1 MYFQIFLQRMRLM
14 LPDGRLSVLPL
25 VLLIIFFSSLFF
37 YFFERDLH
45 ENLSYFDALWWSV
58 VTMTTVGYGDLYPQ
72 TMAGRFLVGLPT
84 MLLGIAIL
92 AIVLERVQT
101 NITQS
106 SKKMR
111 GIIAMEEKNHIIIL
125 GYPGDQQLNEIV
137 KEIRLDDRLGTMPI
151 GFLTDRIEE
160 NPQELENLK
169 VSFIRG
175 NPIQSQ
181 ALLKA
186 NISEAVKV
194 IVMADDV
201 SNSDSD
207 GITLMRI
214 LNARKLMKH
223 PEAVLIAQCLNR
235 ENEATMY
242 TAGSDEVIVLE
253 SLTAG
258 LIVQG
263 VSALGLN
270 PILRTLLTN
279 ERGFQFYIERVP
291 ENIQNKTLGAVC
303 ETVEKCWKNVRTVG
317 ILDAQRQLQM
327 SDQFTLNPGHQIL
340 YISDHMQD
348 FSTLDMS

>member
-1 MYFQIFLQRMRLM
+1 
-14 LPDGRLSVLPL
+14 
-25 VLLIIFFSSLFF
+25 
-37 YFFERDLH
+37 
-45 ENLSYFDALWWSV
+45 
-58 VTMTTVGYGDLYPQ
+58 
-72 TMAGRFLVGLPT
+72 
-84 MLLGIAIL
+84 
-92 AIVLERVQT
+92 
-101 NITQS
+101 
-106 SKKMR
+106 
-111 GIIAMEEKNHIIIL
+111 MEEKNHIIIL

-303 ETVEKCWKNVRTVG
+303 EKVEKCWKNVRTVG